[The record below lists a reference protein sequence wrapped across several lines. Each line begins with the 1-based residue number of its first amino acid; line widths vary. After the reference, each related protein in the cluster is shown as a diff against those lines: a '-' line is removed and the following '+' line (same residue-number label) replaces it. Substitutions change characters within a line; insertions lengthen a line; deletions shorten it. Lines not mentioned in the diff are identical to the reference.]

1 MNRNKL
7 AALLAAIALT
17 IFAAGCGGGNANTS
31 NANTGNAT
39 HSNTNS
45 MNK

>member
-17 IFAAGCGGGNANTS
+17 LFAVGCGGDSSNTS
-31 NANTGNAT
+31 NANTGNKAAT
-39 HSNTNS
+39 N
-45 MNK
+45 MNANK